1 MPPGERGPSMVN
13 DRNRHYFQ
21 WGLTAAAVVAFGL
34 CLCFILL
41 RFGTVSSGLSKIVE
55 ILMPVIYGLVMA
67 FLMAPLYNIVSDAV
81 AGKADESGK
90 RKGSATA
97 AHFLATVVCIIAI
110 LASVTA
116 VLAMLVPSVIRAVR
130 DLISNMPQGYSS
142 VGQFIESWF
151 HDDPETEAIVMNV
164 YNQLYERF
172 SDWVSND
179 LLQNL
184 QTYVTSLTSGVM
196 RVISVF
202 KNFFIGLIIMAYCLN
217 MKDLLKAQ
225 CKRIIYSLFPIGTA
239 NDIVYECRFVQAV
252 FSKFIV
258 GKIIDSV
265 IIGIICYVCLAF
277 MKIPYAVLISC
288 IVGITNII
296 PFFGPFIGAVPSA
309 FILLI
314 TDPVAAIQFLV
325 FILVLQQFDGN
336 ILGPKILGQTTG
348 VSSFWILFS
357 ILLFGG
363 LWGLVGMVIGIPTF
377 AVIARQVNRFVEHRL
392 RKKDLATDTDQY
404 RELLEI
410 DRKTRVFIKKE
421 QAVSQEDLQSGTK

>member
-1 MPPGERGPSMVN
+1 MVN
-13 DRNRHYFQ
+13 DRNRHYFF

-34 CLCFILL
+34 LLGFTLL
-41 RFGTVSSGLSKIVE
+41 RYSEVSSGLSKIAD

-67 FLMAPLYNIVSDAV
+67 FLMAPLYNIVVDAV
-81 AGKADESGK
+81 AGKPDGNGK
-90 RKGSATA
+90 TKGSLKL
-97 AHFLATVVCIIAI
+97 AHLLATVASIIAI

-116 VLAMLVPSVIRAVR
+116 VIAMLVPSVIKAVR
-130 DLISNMPQGYSS
+130 DLVSNMPQGYTS

-151 HDDPETEAIVMNV
+151 HEDPETAAFILNV

-184 QTYVTSLTSGVM
+184 QTYLTSLTTGVM
-196 RVISVF
+196 RVVGVF

-225 CKRIIYSLFPIGTA
+225 CKRIIYSLFPVSTA
-239 NDIVYECRFVQAV
+239 NDIVNECRYVQDV

-265 IIGIICYVCLAF
+265 IIGVLCYICLRF
-277 MKIPYAVLISC
+277 MKIPYAILISC

-314 TDPVAAIQFLV
+314 TDPVAAVQFLV

-357 ILLFGG
+357 ILFFGG
-363 LWGLVGMVIGIPTF
+363 LWGIVGMVIGIPTF

-392 RKKDLATDTDQY
+392 RKKKLTTETDEY

-410 DRKTRVFIKKE
+410 DRKTGAFIRKD
-421 QAVSQEDLQSGTK
+421 QASGQEDLQSGTK

>member
-1 MPPGERGPSMVN
+1 MVN
-13 DRNRHYFQ
+13 DRNRHYFF

-34 CLCFILL
+34 LLCFTLL
-41 RFGTVSSGLSKIVE
+41 RYSEVSSGLSKIAD

-67 FLMAPLYNIVSDAV
+67 FLMAPLYNIVVDGL
-81 AGKADESGK
+81 AGKPDRNGK
-90 RKGSATA
+90 TKGSLKL
-97 AHFLATVVCIIAI
+97 AHFLATVACIIAI

-116 VLAMLVPSVIRAVR
+116 VIAMLVPSVIKAVR
-130 DLISNMPQGYSS
+130 DLVSNMPQGYTS

-151 HDDPETEAIVMNV
+151 HEDPETGAFVLSV

-184 QTYVTSLTSGVM
+184 QTYLTSLTTGVM
-196 RVISVF
+196 RVVGVF
-202 KNFFIGLIIMAYCLN
+202 KNFIIGLIIMAYVLN

-225 CKRIIYSLFPIGTA
+225 CKRIIYSLFPVGA
-239 NDIVYECRFVQAV
+239 GNDIVNECRYVQDV

-265 IIGIICYVCLAF
+265 IIGVLCYICLRF
-277 MKIPYAVLISC
+277 MKIPYAILISC

-314 TDPVAAIQFLV
+314 TDPVAAVQFLV

-357 ILLFGG
+357 ILFFGG
-363 LWGLVGMVIGIPTF
+363 LWGIVGMVIGIPTF

-392 RKKDLATDTDQY
+392 RKKKLTTETDEY

-410 DRKTRVFIKKE
+410 DRKTGTFIRKD
-421 QAVSQEDLQSGTK
+421 QAAEQEDLQSGTK